1 MVTEGKIIY
10 FQAPGPE
17 NTEDV
22 FRIAKARAEQL
33 GIKNILVASTT
44 GHTGAKATEFF
55 KGSRV
60 IVVSHF
66 TGFREPNTQ
75 ELSGKNRQR
84 IESNGGVIL
93 TTTHAFSG
101 LSRAMR
107 KKFNMYLFEEVV
119 ANTLRVFGQGMKV
132 ACEITL
138 MAADAGLVRSD
149 EDVVAMGGTGKG
161 VDTALV
167 LSPVNSQDFFDLRVK
182 EILCKPHF

>member
-1 MVTEGKIIY
+1 MITEGKIIY
-10 FQAPGPE
+10 FKALGPE

-33 GIKNILVASTT
+33 AIKNILIASTT
-44 GHTGAKATEFF
+44 GSTGAKATEFF

-75 ELSGKNRQR
+75 ELSEKNRQR
-84 IESNGGVIL
+84 IDSNGGVIL

-119 ANTLRVFGQGMKV
+119 ANTLRIFGQGMKV

-138 MAADAGLVRSD
+138 MAADAGLVRTD
-149 EDVVAMGGTGKG
+149 EDVIAMGGTGKG
-161 VDTALV
+161 VNTALV